1 MKRPVVVI
9 VLVVAV
15 LLIIGKYGDE
25 HERRGSSGGTHLPP
39 MPAVSCGQRCGVERW
54 EIKTLSDEGRVDVD
68 LTPVPTT
75 LEALAGLPRP
85 VQVSQNIRSSP
96 IENTTYQIDAY
107 LAGWK
112 SESDGD
118 LHLILAGLTN
128 QRATLIAEI
137 PNPSCGGACASGL
150 SSEFAQARA
159 ALEEILAQPNPNDE
173 PIVVRV
179 TGVGFFDRYH
189 GQVGASPNLF
199 ELHPVLRLE
208 RR

>member
-1 MKRPVVVI
+1 MKRFFAVI
-9 VLVVAV
+9 VFVVAV
-15 LLIIGKYGDE
+15 LLIIGKYADDE
-25 HERRGSSGGTHLPP
+25 EKRGTSTGIHLPP
-39 MPAVSCGQRCGVERW
+39 MPAVSCGQRCGTERW

-85 VQVSQNIRSSP
+85 VQVSQNVRSSP

-107 LAGWK
+107 LAGWR
-112 SESDGD
+112 SENDGD
-118 LHLILAGLTN
+118 LHLILAGLTDK
-128 QRATLIAEI
+128 RATLIAEI
-137 PNPSCGGACASGL
+137 PSPSCGGVYASGL
-150 SSEFAQARA
+150 TSEFAKARA
-159 ALEEILAQPNPNDE
+159 ALEEILAQPNPNDA

-208 RR
+208 RH